1 MAAKK
6 KTSNKSPLVGT
17 VTKPITLDQTTKLDI
32 DTNKKIVDNII
43 EASIGGSLNTAEL
56 EQFTAI
62 SNSRDQIY
70 QLIDTMMKDSVV
82 SSIVRTYAEDACEVA
97 DNGHIIWCESNDP
110 KISKFVNYLLN
121 IMNVDKN
128 IFSWVYSLI
137 KYGDVYL
144 RLYRES
150 DYKDPLFKKD
160 SIDNS
165 FSAKTQLNEA
175 FNQTFEEPTSKET
188 ASLNEALYLNVHSAS
203 DPYSYYI
210 EMVPDPGSMFELTKF
225 GKTYG
230 YIETPNVDQ
239 NMSYLSNYLG
249 VSTASGVYNY
259 RMKTN
264 DVNIYQADDFV
275 HAYLADDT
283 ERFPEKVDIFLTEED
298 YKNGKNPQA
307 YQVKRGKSLLY
318 DSYKIWREKS
328 LLENAV
334 LLNRITRSSV
344 VRTIQVEVGDMSKT
358 QVQRTLTRIKS
369 LMEQKSSIDAGSSYS
384 EYTNPGPVENNIYLA
399 THNGQGAVTIGT
411 MGGDVDIKNIA
422 DLDYWTNKFYSS
434 YGIPK
439 QYFGWCLSK
448 DTEILL
454 LDGSTHTIEELYNNK
469 SKYIGKGIL
478 GCNQNG
484 SLCPTKITD
493 IMLTNPAAKCLR
505 IWLDNGKYVD
515 VTPDHLMMLRDGSF
529 VPAGELKEGES
540 LMPYYDRIKDG
551 RRYVLDNALG
561 KFVPQYQIVAAAKG
575 EPAEA
580 GYNIHHIN
588 RIKIDDDFDNLVKLS
603 IEDHC
608 KEHNRDLAAEH
619 KLANE
624 KRRLNGEAVNGN
636 VGGRYITNGE
646 FYTTIKADEELP
658 DGFWFEGPKKPDS
671 MKKAISDLMKGKKK
685 NYDNTS
691 HLNTPEIQAKSLA
704 ARQKTYDLQTGR
716 KEYLVR
722 CPNCG
727 KIHTVK
733 ITPEDYT
740 KYLASNKFY
749 YCSAGCRAKFDYNG
763 KLERSLALYSQESN
777 NLDNYEAARQKL
789 GTDGSLYFTKQNLE
803 NRLYSLVDYVP
814 EVNHKIVKI
823 DVLEEP
829 VAVYDLSVAA
839 DCHTFALPCGIFV
852 HNCDDAA
859 GFNGGTSLSI
869 LSSIYGKGV
878 IRIQNA
884 IIQAITDAVNLILI
898 NKGCKAYLNNF
909 VLKMK
914 APATQEEKDY
924 RESLSN
930 RVNTISNIQSLFSEV
945 EDKSNKLNIL
955 KTLVSTLNYG
965 DELTSILDKE
975 IAIADKQ
982 KQEAEEAKAKEAEEA
997 AKATATEENASDEA
1011 SDMDL
1016 DLGMADVATNEE
1028 VESPGKENETLL
1040 ESQDLIDTDD
1050 LPLPEDL
1057 APNKDFTK
1065 NE

>member
-62 SNSRDQIY
+62 SNSRDQVY

-175 FNQTFEEPTSKET
+175 FNQTFEEPTSKEA
-188 ASLNEALYLNVHSAS
+188 ASLSEALYLNVHSAS

-239 NMSYLSNYLG
+239 NMSYLSNYFG

-358 QVQRTLTRIKS
+358 QVQRTLTRIKN

-439 QYFGWCLSK
+439 QYFGW
-448 DTEILL
+448 T
-454 LDGSTHTIEELYNNK
+454 
-469 SKYIGKGIL
+469 
-478 GCNQNG
+478 
-484 SLCPTKITD
+484 
-493 IMLTNPAAKCLR
+493 
-505 IWLDNGKYVD
+505 
-515 VTPDHLMMLRDGSF
+515 
-529 VPAGELKEGES
+529 
-540 LMPYYDRIKDG
+540 
-551 RRYVLDNALG
+551 
-561 KFVPQYQIVAAAKG
+561 
-575 EPAEA
+575 
-580 GYNIHHIN
+580 
-588 RIKIDDDFDNLVKLS
+588 
-603 IEDHC
+603 
-608 KEHNRDLAAEH
+608 
-619 KLANE
+619 
-624 KRRLNGEAVNGN
+624 
-636 VGGRYITNGE
+636 
-646 FYTTIKADEELP
+646 
-658 DGFWFEGPKKPDS
+658 
-671 MKKAISDLMKGKKK
+671 
-685 NYDNTS
+685 
-691 HLNTPEIQAKSLA
+691 
-704 ARQKTYDLQTGR
+704 
-716 KEYLVR
+716 
-722 CPNCG
+722 
-727 KIHTVK
+727 
-733 ITPEDYT
+733 
-740 KYLASNKFY
+740 
-749 YCSAGCRAKFDYNG
+749 
-763 KLERSLALYSQESN
+763 
-777 NLDNYEAARQKL
+777 
-789 GTDGSLYFTKQNLE
+789 
-803 NRLYSLVDYVP
+803 
-814 EVNHKIVKI
+814 
-823 DVLEEP
+823 
-829 VAVYDLSVAA
+829 
-839 DCHTFALPCGIFV
+839 
-852 HNCDDAA
+852 DDAA

-997 AKATATEENASDEA
+997 AKATATEGKADASDEA

-1028 VESPGKENETLL
+1028 VESQGKENETLL

>member
-32 DTNKKIVDNII
+32 DTDKKLLDNII
-43 EASIGGSLNTAEL
+43 EASIGGNLNTAEL

-62 SNSRDQIY
+62 SNSRDQVY

-97 DNGHIIWCESNDP
+97 DNGHIIWCESKDP
-110 KISKFVNYLLN
+110 NISKFVNYLLN

-239 NMSYLSNYLG
+239 NMSYLSNYFG

-358 QVQRTLTRIKS
+358 QVQKTLTRIKN

-439 QYFGWCLSK
+439 QYFGW
-448 DTEILL
+448 T
-454 LDGSTHTIEELYNNK
+454 
-469 SKYIGKGIL
+469 
-478 GCNQNG
+478 
-484 SLCPTKITD
+484 
-493 IMLTNPAAKCLR
+493 
-505 IWLDNGKYVD
+505 
-515 VTPDHLMMLRDGSF
+515 
-529 VPAGELKEGES
+529 
-540 LMPYYDRIKDG
+540 
-551 RRYVLDNALG
+551 
-561 KFVPQYQIVAAAKG
+561 
-575 EPAEA
+575 
-580 GYNIHHIN
+580 
-588 RIKIDDDFDNLVKLS
+588 
-603 IEDHC
+603 
-608 KEHNRDLAAEH
+608 
-619 KLANE
+619 
-624 KRRLNGEAVNGN
+624 
-636 VGGRYITNGE
+636 
-646 FYTTIKADEELP
+646 
-658 DGFWFEGPKKPDS
+658 
-671 MKKAISDLMKGKKK
+671 
-685 NYDNTS
+685 
-691 HLNTPEIQAKSLA
+691 
-704 ARQKTYDLQTGR
+704 
-716 KEYLVR
+716 
-722 CPNCG
+722 
-727 KIHTVK
+727 
-733 ITPEDYT
+733 
-740 KYLASNKFY
+740 
-749 YCSAGCRAKFDYNG
+749 
-763 KLERSLALYSQESN
+763 
-777 NLDNYEAARQKL
+777 
-789 GTDGSLYFTKQNLE
+789 
-803 NRLYSLVDYVP
+803 
-814 EVNHKIVKI
+814 
-823 DVLEEP
+823 
-829 VAVYDLSVAA
+829 
-839 DCHTFALPCGIFV
+839 
-852 HNCDDAA
+852 DDAA

-997 AKATATEENASDEA
+997 AKATATEENASDET

-1040 ESQDLIDTDD
+1040 ESRDLIDTDD

>member
-6 KTSNKSPLVGT
+6 KTGNKSPLVGT

-32 DTNKKIVDNII
+32 DTDKKLVDNII
-43 EASIGGSLNTAEL
+43 EASIGGNLNTAEL

-62 SNSRDQIY
+62 SNSRDQVY

-110 KISKFVNYLLN
+110 NISKFVNYLLN

-175 FNQTFEEPTSKET
+175 FNQPFGEPTSQET
-188 ASLNEALYLNVHSAS
+188 ANLNEALYLNVHSAS

-230 YIETPNVDQ
+230 YIETPNVEQ
-239 NMSYLSNYLG
+239 SASYLSNYLG

-298 YKNGKNPQA
+298 YKIGKNPQA

-344 VRTIQVEVGDMSKT
+344 VRTVQVEVGDMSKT

-369 LMEQKSSIDAGSSYS
+369 LMEQKSSIETGSSYS

-439 QYFGWCLSK
+439 QYFGW
-448 DTEILL
+448 T
-454 LDGSTHTIEELYNNK
+454 
-469 SKYIGKGIL
+469 
-478 GCNQNG
+478 
-484 SLCPTKITD
+484 
-493 IMLTNPAAKCLR
+493 
-505 IWLDNGKYVD
+505 
-515 VTPDHLMMLRDGSF
+515 
-529 VPAGELKEGES
+529 
-540 LMPYYDRIKDG
+540 
-551 RRYVLDNALG
+551 
-561 KFVPQYQIVAAAKG
+561 
-575 EPAEA
+575 
-580 GYNIHHIN
+580 
-588 RIKIDDDFDNLVKLS
+588 
-603 IEDHC
+603 
-608 KEHNRDLAAEH
+608 
-619 KLANE
+619 
-624 KRRLNGEAVNGN
+624 
-636 VGGRYITNGE
+636 
-646 FYTTIKADEELP
+646 
-658 DGFWFEGPKKPDS
+658 
-671 MKKAISDLMKGKKK
+671 
-685 NYDNTS
+685 
-691 HLNTPEIQAKSLA
+691 
-704 ARQKTYDLQTGR
+704 
-716 KEYLVR
+716 
-722 CPNCG
+722 
-727 KIHTVK
+727 
-733 ITPEDYT
+733 
-740 KYLASNKFY
+740 
-749 YCSAGCRAKFDYNG
+749 
-763 KLERSLALYSQESN
+763 
-777 NLDNYEAARQKL
+777 
-789 GTDGSLYFTKQNLE
+789 
-803 NRLYSLVDYVP
+803 
-814 EVNHKIVKI
+814 
-823 DVLEEP
+823 
-829 VAVYDLSVAA
+829 
-839 DCHTFALPCGIFV
+839 
-852 HNCDDAA
+852 DDAA

-878 IRIQNA
+878 IRVQNA
-884 IIQAITDAVNLILI
+884 IVQAITDAVNLILI

-914 APATQEEKDY
+914 APSTQEEKDY

-930 RVNTISNIQSLFSEV
+930 RVNTISNMQSLFSEV

-982 KQEAEEAKAKEAEEA
+982 KQEAAEAKAKEEEEA
-997 AKATATEENASDEA
+997 AKATTVEENISDES
-1011 SDMDL
+1011 SDTDL

-1028 VESPGKENETLL
+1028 IESPSQENETLL
-1040 ESQDLIDTDD
+1040 ESQDLADTDD